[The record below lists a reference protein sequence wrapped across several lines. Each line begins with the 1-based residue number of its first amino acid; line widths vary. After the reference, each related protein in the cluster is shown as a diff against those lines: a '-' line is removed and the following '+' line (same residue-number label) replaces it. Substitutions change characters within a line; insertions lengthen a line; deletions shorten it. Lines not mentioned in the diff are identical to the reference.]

1 MQFVTMVRLR
11 PGATGI
17 LPAEREPGIYELEWS
32 RLSKHMQLVGARIQM
47 MLNVLGVARGPWLM
61 MTSKDPRVYC
71 LVGGQARG
79 KLRLTSVQRLANV
92 CGGMPRWPPS
102 SIWGWQPCTS
112 PSRVL
117 LDGASRDSSQPS
129 R

>member
-47 MLNVLGVARGPWLM
+47 MLNVLGNDYDLLIIGDTEDPKALQRIDSLCKQEGFVAKTHPAVGAEEYAR
-61 MTSKDPRVYC
+61 
-71 LVGGQARG
+71 LVHEIAAIIRPLGSPTARYDEAQ
-79 KLRLTSVQRLANV
+79 VEA
-92 CGGMPRWPPS
+92 
-102 SIWGWQPCTS
+102 
-112 PSRVL
+112 
-117 LDGASRDSSQPS
+117 
-129 R
+129 